1 MSTPKPSYTGYCNQ
15 HQSPL
20 LRILPTEL
28 LDLII
33 EFSLTSS
40 DPITDPHF
48 PPSLSRRVFACKPD
62 HASLPSLGV
71 PILRTCRRIH
81 SQVSFKC
88 LYANNTFRFTS
99 PCMLA
104 SFFTILPESKRN
116 QIKHVSL
123 DLRPDFPNLC
133 PGHKLAD
140 WIDYLSLPVGS
151 QIRKVDLYRGC
162 GHYPLRADL
171 DSLQVLTIDL
181 TEADLIQDEMW
192 RDGAGCPASFWL
204 PGHWEALMEPL
215 KQFWST
221 STGLKEVKLRSL
233 SRKGGKEMELR
244 LRSKEELEACAGLEM
259 NSISEDEKAV
269 VVKEEVALS
278 RSTRRIWDELIRELN
293 PPPPRPSVSQ
303 LWSNLVSMLTR

>member
-1 MSTPKPSYTGYCNQ
+1 MSTAKTSYTAYCNQ

-33 EFSLTSS
+33 NYSLSSS

-48 PPSLSRRVFACKPD
+48 PPSPSRRIFACKPD
-62 HASLPSLGV
+62 HACLPSLSV
-71 PILRTCRRIH
+71 PLLRTCRLLN
-81 SQVSFKC
+81 SQASFNS

-104 SFFTILPESKRN
+104 SFFSALSESKRHL
-116 QIKHVSL
+116 IKHLSL

-140 WIDYLSLPVGS
+140 WIDYLSLPAGS
-151 QIRKVDLYRGC
+151 QIRNVDLYRGC
-162 GHYPLRADL
+162 GNYPLRADL
-171 DSLQVLTIDL
+171 DSVEMLTIDL

-204 PGHWEALMEPL
+204 PGHWEVLMASL
-215 KQFWST
+215 KQFWDASA
-221 STGLKEVKLRSL
+221 GLKEVRLRSL
-233 SRKGGKEMELR
+233 SSKGGMEMELR

-259 NSISEDEKAV
+259 NTISEDEKAV
-269 VVKEEVALS
+269 VVREGVKLS
-278 RSTRRIWDELIRELN
+278 SSTRRIWDELITELN
-293 PPPPRPSVSQ
+293 PPPPRPSLSQ
-303 LWSNLVSMLTR
+303 LWSNLVAMLTR